1 MNFESRTSK
10 NGKHYFL
17 LLNDNSEVVIQSEMY
32 KSSERV
38 SGGMA
43 LVEDWYPRG
52 LALRT
57 NKNDRFYYVL
67 EDGDG
72 NILGR
77 CPGSRSF
84 EDSREAWS
92 FAASAT
98 RREVENLPEQNSDTI
113 VIAAPP
119 PQKVSSFIKTRRRFL
134 RVRWLE
140 KMDHRERIGRM
151 PRNLLEFDVG
161 GAEPCLLC
169 LGAPRGVR
177 WLSHSFGREQ
187 SH

>member
-38 SGGMA
+38 SGGMS

-84 EDSREAWS
+84 ADSIEALT
-92 FAASAT
+92 FASSAT
-98 RREVENLPEQNSDTI
+98 RREVEPTMELVDREYGPAGEDGPNGTEIETS
-113 VIAAPP
+113 
-119 PQKVSSFIKTRRRFL
+119 KVRRWWDRAMSTLF
-134 RVRWLE
+134 RRT
-140 KMDHRERIGRM
+140 
-151 PRNLLEFDVG
+151 
-161 GAEPCLLC
+161 
-169 LGAPRGVR
+169 
-177 WLSHSFGREQ
+177 
-187 SH
+187 